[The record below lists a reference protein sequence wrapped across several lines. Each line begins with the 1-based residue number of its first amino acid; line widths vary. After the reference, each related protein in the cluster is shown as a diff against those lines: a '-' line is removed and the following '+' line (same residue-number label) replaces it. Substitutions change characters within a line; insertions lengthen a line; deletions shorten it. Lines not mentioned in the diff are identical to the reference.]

1 MREIADIQELATLA
15 GQEIGVGEWIQ
26 INQERIN
33 QFADATNDHQW
44 IHVDVERCKRE
55 SPFGTTIAHGF
66 LTLSLIPGL
75 TRLAS
80 CLKRPPRHT
89 LNYGLNRVRFVNP
102 VPEGSRVRARVT
114 VLEVKQEKRGW
125 LVRWQITVELDGP
138 EAKPACVAETLS
150 LYVE

>member
-1 MREIADIQELATLA
+1 MREVADIQELATLA
-15 GQEIGVGEWIQ
+15 GQEIGAGEWLEVS
-26 INQERIN
+26 QERIN

-80 CLKRPPRHT
+80 CLKKTPKRT
-89 LNYGLNRVRFVNP
+89 LNYGLNRVRFVTP
-102 VPEGSRVRARVT
+102 VVAGSRVRARVS
-114 VLEVKQEKRGW
+114 LIEVTQEKRGW
-125 LVRWQITVELDGP
+125 LARWQITVEIEGQ
-138 EAKPACVAETLS
+138 EKPACVAETLS
-150 LYVE
+150 MYVP